1 MLESSESFWR
11 KAVEILSAPP
21 FSKERRSFS
30 WWHRAAELLENSAI
44 PLADISDVCGFGS
57 AESFRRDF
65 RKLMGV
71 PPIRYRERFGAAA

>member
-1 MLESSESFWR
+1 MGSEMCIRDRTGDTPLNWLKLERVS
-11 KAVEILSAPP
+11 
-21 FSKERRSFS
+21 
-30 WWHRAAELLENSAI
+30 RAAELLENSAI

-65 RKLMGV
+65 RRLMGV